1 MHRRVDDSPRRVLVI
16 GAACIVGFI
25 DEERHARLQAALL
38 AGAALPHSLNPV
50 AIRQLPDALRSAYLQ
65 SFARALHTVYL
76 TAACVVILAF
86 ALARLIKNHPLR
98 KH

>member
-1 MHRRVDDSPRRVLVI
+1 MHQRVDDSPRRVLVI

-25 DEERHARLQAALL
+25 DEERHARLH
-38 AGAALPHSLNPV
+38 AALPASAGLLHPFGPV